1 MVFFKTDTHPSDGQ
15 LIRHSRQKEE
25 SAGVKSRAADQ
36 ASPTLDEVVRLTLTS
51 ANPAFTTDTPEEGEG
66 QIKDRGSLVR
76 PPPADNVK
84 KAGRTGPPNFT
95 LYRRY

>member
-51 ANPAFTTDTPEEGEG
+51 ANPAFTTDTPRRGADKRQG
-66 QIKDRGSLVR
+66 QLGQTSTCGQREKGR
-76 PPPADNVK
+76 PYWPA
-84 KAGRTGPPNFT
+84 
-95 LYRRY
+95 